1 MFRRLLMI
9 AGVLGLGVAGFLLT
23 AGPAAADQGWRFY
36 GGAAQP
42 GYNAPA
48 AAGYTYANGY
58 RSSGY
63 TPGYSYGAREFSAP
77 AYSYGSFSPEQ
88 TAGYYGTPAEARA
101 AVIDVRLPSDA
112 VILFDGKQT
121 TAAGPERRFISP
133 PLTPGKEYVYEVS
146 VRWHEGGC
154 EVTRTRS
161 VPVRGGERLNI
172 AFVAEAA
179 Q

>member
-23 AGPAAADQGWRFY
+23 AGPAAAQWVGQGWPIVNHR
-36 GGAAQP
+36 GAGSSSP
-42 GYNAPA
+42 SYSGSYR
-48 AAGYTYANGY
+48 AGYIAYG
-58 RSSGY
+58 SG
-63 TPGYSYGAREFSAP
+63 PSYPAP
-77 AYSYGSFSPEQ
+77 SYSYGSFSPEQ

-121 TAAGPERRFISP
+121 TAAGPGRRFISP

-146 VRWHEGGC
+146 VRWHEGGR

-179 Q
+179 R